1 MKGTGSRKG
10 RYQCIRHRGNGI
22 NRSETKNSR
31 VLSGS
36 QNCVWTLP
44 DIDLTIFFS
53 WSSRDLKTLVLAE
66 EWGSVGCSFSW
77 NAHWSRG
84 QLYDTNS
91 SCPLMCTRTVL
102 HPSSLGED
110 SAVLSSASPQEQ
122 AEGLPLWVT
131 WSKPACLGHMMEQC
145 LCVCTSPVLVL
156 CTPSCN
162 SWVGFGFFFLQKPLE
177 RPGFLSCFFIF
188 RGFSDCCILKKKPE

>member
-1 MKGTGSRKG
+1 MKGTGSRKE

-22 NRSETKNSR
+22 NRNEMKKWR

-53 WSSRDLKTLVLAE
+53 WSSRDLKVLVLAE
-66 EWGSVGCSFSW
+66 EWESVGCSFSW
-77 NAHWSRG
+77 NARWRRG

-91 SCPLMCTRTVL
+91 SCPLMCIRTVL
-102 HPSSLGED
+102 NPSCMRED
-110 SAVLSSASPQEQ
+110 SAVLGAASPQEQ

-131 WSKPACLGHMMEQC
+131 WRKPACLGHTMDQC
-145 LCVCTSPVLVL
+145 LCCVYYPSPYAVYSL
-156 CTPSCN
+156 
-162 SWVGFGFFFLQKPLE
+162 LQ
-177 RPGFLSCFFIF
+177 
-188 RGFSDCCILKKKPE
+188 